1 MKVQDPVCGQSIDS
15 DTAAAHMSNGRR
27 DVFFC
32 SAQCRGAFAAEPGRY
47 VTMDADE
54 PPFTVT
60 EHTAAPKF
68 GSAGSGGLEYEP
80 GPKRKP

>member
-1 MKVQDPVCGQSIDS
+1 MKVQDPVCGQRLDS
-15 DTAAAHMSNGRR
+15 GSAAAHLSNGRR

-32 SAQCRGAFAAEPGRY
+32 SARCCGAFEAEPGRF
-47 VTMDADE
+47 VKMDPDE
-54 PPFTVT
+54 PPFTAT

-80 GPKRKP
+80 GPKRKH